1 MSIGYIYII
10 RNPSH
15 EPDVYKIG
23 KTSRTI
29 EDSIKRKIKKSEI
42 MKLFI
47 YFLLSVE
54 FILLVFMPEI
64 SFARY
69 ANEGREYDGAG
80 GSGFGP
86 LSYLAFYGAILYALY
101 SLFTGSILS

>member
-1 MSIGYIYII
+1 
-10 RNPSH
+10 
-15 EPDVYKIG
+15 
-23 KTSRTI
+23 
-29 EDSIKRKIKKSEI
+29 

-101 SLFTGSILS
+101 SLFTGSINEVSGLILIVMSIFFIMWVIT